1 MLKTETSHFN
11 YSTSS
16 NIDSHKAIPSPSISS
31 RRANYLLYFILFWD
45 KRIPPATC
53 KLHFPSQCRPDIA
66 HCPHYRNLGI
76 LFLKI
81 LLRTSSEKTLFMK
94 SILCLLLASQVSPL
108 TDPLLDT
115 ILLLLSPYG
124 IKCIFKKLFKIMR
137 KGSPYSCSAGNI
149 FLKAQWNNTLLFSQ
163 YY

>member
-1 MLKTETSHFN
+1 MILTKQSQVPQLAQGELT
-11 YSTSS
+11 
-16 NIDSHKAIPSPSISS
+16 ICSISS
-31 RRANYLLYFILFWD
+31 FFGTKEFLLQLVNYIY
-45 KRIPPATC
+45 KC
-53 KLHFPSQCRPDIA
+53 KSQSRQDIA

-124 IKCIFKKLFKIMR
+124 IKCIFKKLFKVMR
-137 KGSPYSCSAGNI
+137 KGSPYSCSARNI